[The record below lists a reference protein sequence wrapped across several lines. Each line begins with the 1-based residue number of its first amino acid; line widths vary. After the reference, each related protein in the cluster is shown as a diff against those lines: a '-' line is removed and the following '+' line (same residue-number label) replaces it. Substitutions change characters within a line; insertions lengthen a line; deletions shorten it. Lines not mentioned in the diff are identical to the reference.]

1 MNRRSENTREEQ
13 LRLRE
18 KILGLGETSFRK
30 SYYPELRIRLLE
42 LERFRFILDQ
52 VNVGIMIIDP
62 KTKSIVDLN
71 EETCRLLNKQQKELR
86 GMRLSEC
93 LDRTSVLHPEMPDI
107 GDGVAII
114 RELPSPDGES
124 ITLEI
129 TMHHVIFGGE
139 EYRIA
144 IIRDIT
150 RQRAAEEAI
159 IRTKEMFESVI
170 RISAVQDAGE
180 EEILSA
186 TLSEVAKLTE
196 STHAYCAILSPDE
209 SFFKISSSSDDIPA
223 MARLSPTGRGGPWE
237 EVIKRKVPL
246 IGGRCGGICLPIFE
260 GDKVVAVITL
270 RGKPRLYDEFDLQ
283 VATYLG
289 EALWQIILRYR
300 AEENLR
306 QLNEELERRVMERT
320 RELANLNSELEA
332 FTYSVSHDLRAPLRS
347 INGFSLAILED
358 YGDELSDE
366 AVEYLGRIRS
376 ASERMGTL
384 IDDLLHLSRISRAE
398 LHRKEFSLS
407 DLAHEVMNE
416 IREQEPREHATVTIE
431 DGMVV
436 SADRG
441 LMRSVLWNL
450 LSNAWK
456 FTSRKDSP
464 EISFYSQKDGEK
476 TTYIISDNGEG
487 FDMAYVKHLFL
498 PFSRLH
504 TTDEFPGTGI
514 GLATTA
520 RIISKHEGTIHA
532 EGIPG
537 QGATFYFTLGSKER
551 AGVLQ

>member
-1 MNRRSENTREEQ
+1 MKRRSENTREEQ

-30 SYYPELRIRLLE
+30 SYYPELRVRLLE

-52 VNVGIMIIDP
+52 VSVGIMIIDP
-62 KTKSIVDLN
+62 RSDVIVDLN
-71 EETCRLLNKQQKELR
+71 EETCRLLNKKLKELR
-86 GMRLSEC
+86 GMHLADC
-93 LDRTSVLHPEMPDI
+93 LNDASLLLPEADDGKVLIKD
-107 GDGVAII
+107 
-114 RELPSPDGES
+114 LQSSNGES
-124 ITLEI
+124 TTLEI
-129 TMHHVIFGGE
+129 TMHHASFGE
-139 EYRIA
+139 EPYRIA

-159 IRTKEMFESVI
+159 IRTKDMFESVI

-186 TLSEVAKLTE
+186 TLSEAAKLTE

-223 MARLSPTGRGGPWE
+223 TARLSPADRGGPWE
-237 EVIKRKVPL
+237 EVIKKRVPL
-246 IGGRCGGICLPIFE
+246 IGGKCGGICLPIFE
-260 GDKVVAVITL
+260 RDRVVAIITL
-270 RGKPRLYDEFDLQ
+270 RGKPRLYDEFDLR

-289 EALWQIILRYR
+289 EALWQIVLRYR

-347 INGFSLAILED
+347 INGFSLAIQED
-358 YGDELSDE
+358 YGDELSGE

-407 DLAHEVMNE
+407 ELAHEVIEE
-416 IREQEPREHATVTIE
+416 IMEQEPRENVKVEIE

-441 LMRSVLWNL
+441 LMRSVLSNL
-450 LSNAWK
+450 FSNAWK
-456 FTSRKDSP
+456 FTSK
-464 EISFYSQKDGEK
+464 KEK
-476 TTYIISDNGEG
+476 TEIHFCSEKRGDITTYYISDNGEG
-487 FDMAYVKHLFL
+487 FDMAYEKRLFL

>member
-1 MNRRSENTREEQ
+1 MKRRSENTREEQ

-30 SYYPELRIRLLE
+30 SYYPELRVRLLE

-52 VNVGIMIIDP
+52 VSVGIMIIDP
-62 KTKSIVDLN
+62 RSDVIVDLN

-86 GMRLSEC
+86 GMHLADC
-93 LDRTSVLHPEMPDI
+93 LNDASLLLPEADDGKVLIKD
-107 GDGVAII
+107 
-114 RELPSPDGES
+114 LQSSNGES
-124 ITLEI
+124 TTLEI
-129 TMHHVIFGGE
+129 TMHHASFGE
-139 EYRIA
+139 EPYRIA

-159 IRTKEMFESVI
+159 IRTKDMFESVI

-186 TLSEVAKLTE
+186 TLSEAAKLTE

-223 MARLSPTGRGGPWE
+223 TARLSPADRGGPWE
-237 EVIKRKVPL
+237 EVIKRRVPL
-246 IGGRCGGICLPIFE
+246 IGGKCGGICLPIFE

-270 RGKPRLYDEFDLQ
+270 RGKPRLYDEFDLR

-289 EALWQIILRYR
+289 EALWQIVLRYR

-347 INGFSLAILED
+347 INGFSLAIQED
-358 YGDELSDE
+358 YGDELSGE

-407 DLAHEVMNE
+407 ELAHEVIEE
-416 IREQEPREHATVTIE
+416 IMEQEPRENVKVEIE

-441 LMRSVLWNL
+441 LMRSVLSNL
-450 LSNAWK
+450 FSNAWK
-456 FTSRKDSP
+456 FTSK
-464 EISFYSQKDGEK
+464 KEK
-476 TTYIISDNGEG
+476 TEIHFCSEKRGDITTYYISDNGEG
-487 FDMAYVKHLFL
+487 FDMAYEKRLFL

>member
-1 MNRRSENTREEQ
+1 MKRRSESTREEQ

-30 SYYPELRIRLLE
+30 SYYPELRVRLLE

-52 VNVGIMIIDP
+52 VSVGIMIIDP
-62 KTKSIVDLN
+62 GSDTVVDLN
-71 EETCRLLNKQQKELR
+71 EETCRLLNKQKTELR
-86 GMRLSEC
+86 GIRLSDC
-93 LDRTSVLHPEMPDI
+93 LEKRSILHPDMLEMD
-107 GDGVAII
+107 DGVAII
-114 RELPSPDGES
+114 RDLPSPDGES
-124 ITLEI
+124 TTLEI
-129 TMHHVIFGGE
+129 TMHHAIFGGE
-139 EYRIA
+139 AYRIA

-159 IRTKEMFESVI
+159 IRTKDMFESVI

-186 TLSEVAKLTE
+186 TLREAAKLTE

-209 SFFKISSSSDDIPA
+209 SFFKISSSSDDIPE
-223 MARLSPTGRGGPWE
+223 MARLSPADRGGPWE
-237 EVIKRKVPL
+237 EVIKRRVPL

-260 GDKVVAVITL
+260 GERVVAVITL
-270 RGKPRLYDEFDLQ
+270 RGKPRLYDEFDLR

-289 EALWQIILRYR
+289 EALWQIVLRYR

-306 QLNEELERRVMERT
+306 QLNEELEGRVMERT

-347 INGFSLAILED
+347 INGFSLAIQEDFEDALPEDARLYLE
-358 YGDELSDE
+358 
-366 AVEYLGRIRS
+366 RIRS
-376 ASERMGTL
+376 ASDRMGTL
-384 IDDLLHLSRISRAE
+384 IDDLLLLSRISRAE
-398 LHRKEFSLS
+398 LHRQKFSLS
-407 DLAHEVMNE
+407 ELAHEVIEE
-416 IREQEPREHATVTIE
+416 IMEQEPRENAQVEIE

-441 LMRSVLWNL
+441 LMRSVLSNL
-450 LSNAWK
+450 FSNAWK
-456 FTSRKDSP
+456 FTGK
-464 EISFYSQKDGEK
+464 KEK
-476 TTYIISDNGEG
+476 TEIHFCSKKRGGITTYCISDNGDG
-487 FDMAYVKHLFL
+487 FDMAYEKRLFL

-504 TTDEFPGTGI
+504 TTEEFPGTGI
-514 GLATTA
+514 GLATIA

-537 QGATFYFTLGSKER
+537 QGATFYFTLGSKE
-551 AGVLQ
+551 GTGGMK

>member
-1 MNRRSENTREEQ
+1 MKRRSESTREEQ

-30 SYYPELRIRLLE
+30 SYYPELRVRLRE

-52 VNVGIMIIDP
+52 VSVGIMIIDP
-62 KTKSIVDLN
+62 RSDTIVDLN
-71 EETCRLLNKQQKELR
+71 EETCRLLNKQQIELR
-86 GMRLSEC
+86 GMHLADC
-93 LDRTSVLHPEMPDI
+93 LDDTSLMRPEADDGMALIKDLH
-107 GDGVAII
+107 
-114 RELPSPDGES
+114 SSNGES
-124 ITLEI
+124 TTLEI
-129 TMHHVIFGGE
+129 TMHHAIFSGE
-139 EYRIA
+139 AYRIA

-159 IRTKEMFESVI
+159 IRTKDMFESVI

-186 TLSEVAKLTE
+186 ALREAAKLTE

-209 SFFKISSSSDDIPA
+209 TFFTIFSSSDDIPE
-223 MARLSPTGRGGPWE
+223 MARFSPADRCGPWE
-237 EVIKRKVPL
+237 EVIKRRKPL

-260 GDKVVAVITL
+260 GDRVVAIITL
-270 RGKPRLYDEFDLQ
+270 RGKPLRYDEFDLR

-300 AEENLR
+300 AEERLR

-347 INGFSLAILED
+347 INGFSLAIQEDFADDLPEDAHLYLE
-358 YGDELSDE
+358 
-366 AVEYLGRIRS
+366 RIRS
-376 ASERMGTL
+376 ASDRMGTL
-384 IDDLLHLSRISRAE
+384 IDDLLLLSRISRAE
-398 LHRKEFSLS
+398 LHRREFSLS
-407 DLAHEVMNE
+407 DLAYEVLEE
-416 IREQEPREHATVTIE
+416 IMEQEPRENARVEIE
-431 DGMVV
+431 EGMVV

-441 LMRSVLWNL
+441 LMRSVLSNL
-450 LSNAWK
+450 FSNAWK
-456 FTSRKDSP
+456 FTGKKEKT
-464 EISFYSQKDGEK
+464 EIRFYSEK
-476 TTYIISDNGEG
+476 KGDITAYYISDNGAG
-487 FDMAYVKHLFL
+487 FDMAYEKRLFL

-532 EGIPG
+532 EGIPR
-537 QGATFYFTLGSKER
+537 QGATFYFTLGSKEK
-551 AGVLQ
+551 AGVVQ